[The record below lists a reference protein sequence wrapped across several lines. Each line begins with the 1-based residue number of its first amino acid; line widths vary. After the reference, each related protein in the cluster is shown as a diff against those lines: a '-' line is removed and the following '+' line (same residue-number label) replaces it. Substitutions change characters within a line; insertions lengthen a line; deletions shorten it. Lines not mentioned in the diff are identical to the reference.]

1 MIQIRKMSL
10 EMSIVRTKGLTHRFK
25 IYDDEGNV
33 TGYKT
38 AVDNLDIS
46 VEEGSFIAI
55 LGKNGSGKSTL
66 AKHINAL
73 LFPTEG
79 VIYIEGADT
88 NTEKDLLKIRKTVGM
103 VFQNP
108 DNQIVSTVIEEDVA
122 FGPENLGV
130 PQDELTL
137 RVKDALEKVGMTSYA
152 KHAPNKLSGGQ
163 KQRIAIAGVLAMK
176 PKAIVLDEA
185 TAMLDPQGRRE
196 VLATLIKLH
205 KEEGITLILITH
217 HMEEAA
223 EADRVMVMNQ
233 GKLVMDDTPENI
245 FKKMYEVEG
254 YGLRVPNTVKLR
266 FSLMQKNVE
275 MPGKLALS
283 EEELAE
289 QISSVL
295 KGGRYGA

>member
-10 EMSIVRTKGLTHRFK
+10 EMSIVRTEGLTHRFK

-289 QISSVL
+289 QISLVL